1 MKKGKISVQE
11 GKVVLTCSFHNS
23 CFEMKTG
30 KCTKWVTG
38 ALGRQNEL
46 ISGIMSNIGSE
57 QEDINSYH
65 VLEEDNGSLTV
76 TSEAPK
82 TLKIPA
88 QL

>member
-1 MKKGKISVQE
+1 
-11 GKVVLTCSFHNS
+11 
-23 CFEMKTG
+23 MKTG

-65 VLEEDNGSLTV
+65 VLEEENGSLTV

-88 QL
+88 